1 MAFPSSQ
8 SKPETLSEAL
18 SKVKDTAGRIK
29 VLAQARKTASS
40 ASATKA
46 NDIVGY
52 VQGLAADRAE
62 LTRLVA
68 TPGLSAYAAT
78 EYPALNISTEYTAM
92 VAQIDAT
99 LAWVSSNFPKAASGE
114 VLERKLAA
122 DGTLTVNTFSVAS
135 LSAFRSQLDLL
146 MATID

>member
-68 TPGLSAYAAT
+68 TPGLSA
-78 EYPALNISTEYTAM
+78 
-92 VAQIDAT
+92 
-99 LAWVSSNFPKAASGE
+99 
-114 VLERKLAA
+114 
-122 DGTLTVNTFSVAS
+122 
-135 LSAFRSQLDLL
+135 
-146 MATID
+146 